1 MLELK
6 KINRLMVIVAHPDDE
21 LLGLGGTLYKIKTQ
35 TNCKIKV
42 VILGEGIK
50 SRDYK
55 EDEKTLN
62 KKLEIHK
69 KNILEAK
76 TILGYDEI
84 STYNLPDNKFDTVS
98 LLSIIKIV
106 EKEKE
111 QFKPEIIFTHHAGD
125 LNIDHQITFKAVIT
139 AFRSQ
144 PKEKFKGILTFE
156 TPSGTEWIPSNDNRK
171 FNPNLFIELDKN
183 DIEKKI
189 AAMQCY
195 DYEKRDFPH
204 PRSPK
209 ALKNRALN
217 WGIVVGVNYAEP
229 FQLIKYILRNEQ

>member
-1 MLELK
+1 M
-6 KINRLMVIVAHPDDE
+6 
-21 LLGLGGTLYKIKTQ
+21 
-35 TNCKIKV
+35 
-42 VILGEGIK
+42 
-50 SRDYK
+50 
-55 EDEKTLN
+55 
-62 KKLEIHK
+62 
-69 KNILEAK
+69 
-76 TILGYDEI
+76 GYDEI

-106 EKEKE
+106 EKENNSN
-111 QFKPEIIFTHHAGD
+111 QRLFTHHAGD

-183 DIEKKI
+183 DIEKI

-195 DYEKRDFPH
+195 DYEKRDF
-204 PRSPK
+204 
-209 ALKNRALN
+209 
-217 WGIVVGVNYAEP
+217 
-229 FQLIKYILRNEQ
+229 LIQDHQRL

>member
-1 MLELK
+1 MLK
-6 KINRLMVIVAHPDDE
+6 KRTI
-21 LLGLGGTLYKIKTQ
+21 Q
-35 TNCKIKV
+35 T
-42 VILGEGIK
+42 
-50 SRDYK
+50 RDY
-55 EDEKTLN
+55 
-62 KKLEIHK
+62 
-69 KNILEAK
+69 
-76 TILGYDEI
+76 
-84 STYNLPDNKFDTVS
+84 
-98 LLSIIKIV
+98 
-106 EKEKE
+106 
-111 QFKPEIIFTHHAGD
+111 FTHHAGD

-183 DIEKKI
+183 DIEKI

-229 FQLIKYILRNEQ
+229 FQLIDI